1 MRTHTLRNVNKH
13 GCHSKVNVKK
23 GERKKKTQPGRFP
36 CANSW
41 QDDFSSPLCSVRAST
56 VSCCC
61 VQAGKM
67 FICPVSQNA
76 ANLGRNLAQLFFLS
90 LVFFNGFPNSLIM
103 LDCALQ
109 FESQKIGIARIFSL
123 SICPLCLPV
132 GLARFSPPSITHLNY
147 PRVYIVPQS
156 ITEQPP
162 FSTGVY
168 ICTETSEN
176 IQARRRRTLR
186 WCSET

>member
-13 GCHSKVNVKK
+13 RCHSKVNVKK
-23 GERKKKTQPGRFP
+23 GEKKKKRSPEDFHVQIPDRMISHLRSAPSEPPPSAAAASKRERCLFAQSHRMRLILAEIWP
-36 CANSW
+36 NC
-41 QDDFSSPLCSVRAST
+41 FSS
-56 VSCCC
+56 
-61 VQAGKM
+61 
-67 FICPVSQNA
+67 
-76 ANLGRNLAQLFFLS
+76 AQF
-90 LVFFNGFPNSLIM
+90 FFNGFPNSLIM

-186 WCSET
+186 